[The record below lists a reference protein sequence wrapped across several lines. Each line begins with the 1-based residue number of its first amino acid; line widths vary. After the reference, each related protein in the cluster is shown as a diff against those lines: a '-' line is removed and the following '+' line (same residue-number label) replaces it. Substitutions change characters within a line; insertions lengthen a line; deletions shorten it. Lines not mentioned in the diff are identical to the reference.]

1 MFYFYVLYSLK
12 DNRLYKGSTSNLL
25 RRVEQHSA
33 GATKKGPSKGRA
45 FQSINLIYAKF

>member
-12 DNRLYKGSTSNLL
+12 DNRLYKGATSNLL
-25 RRVEQHSA
+25 RRLQQHNA
-33 GATKKGPSKGRA
+33 GATKKGPPEGRA